1 MRARRVRRQVGA
13 CRWVVDHAEAVV
25 VPDTRQDPFEANAIL
40 AEYGLCAYAGVPLL
54 AEKEVLGVLYA
65 LDQSPRNYSPEDL
78 DFLRALAQRAATA
91 IAKVRLYESL
101 RQARNVAEAASRAQ
115 SEFLVNI
122 SHEIRTPLNGVIGRA
137 DLALETP
144 LTREQKNYL
153 VAIRKS
159 GAALL
164 EMINDL
170 LDFS

>member
-137 DLALETP
+137 ACSRRTASP
-144 LTREQKNYL
+144 P
-153 VAIRKS
+153 S
-159 GAALL
+159 W
-164 EMINDL
+164 
-170 LDFS
+170 S